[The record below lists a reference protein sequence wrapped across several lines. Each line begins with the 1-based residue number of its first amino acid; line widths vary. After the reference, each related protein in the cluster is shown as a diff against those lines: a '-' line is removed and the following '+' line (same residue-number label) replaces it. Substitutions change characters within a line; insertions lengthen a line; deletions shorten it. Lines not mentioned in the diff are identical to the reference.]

1 MHWQP
6 MMDNHAR
13 IYVTGGRT
21 PIGAAI
27 QRELG
32 RQGFANVISDG
43 DRDPDW
49 GDPRQV
55 DAIFDRARPDYV
67 FVAAGASGG
76 IGANQRYPAAL
87 MRDNLLVA
95 CHVIESAH
103 RHGVKK
109 LLYLASSCSYP
120 KHCPQPMAVASLLTG
135 PLEPTNE
142 AYAVAKLAGITLC
155 QAYRQQYGAPFI
167 VGIPGDAFGPGDDVR
182 PEHSH
187 VITALIRKMHEAK
200 RDRAE
205 TVTVW
210 GTGNPRR
217 GFIYVDDLADACLFV
232 MRAYD
237 EATPINLAGPWDV
250 SIREAADIIKEVV
263 GYRGPLR
270 FDPSQPDGMPRKVLD
285 ARPLQAMGW
294 APRVSFRDA
303 IAATYEWYAQQ
314 HGGVAPATGL
324 VEASR

>member
-1 MHWQP
+1 
-6 MMDNHAR
+6 MDQGSR
-13 IYVTGGRT
+13 VYVAGSRT
-21 PIGAAI
+21 LIGAAI
-27 QRELG
+27 QHALE
-32 RQGFANVISDG
+32 RQSLAAVISDG
-43 DRDPDW
+43 DQDPDW

-55 DAIFDRARPDYV
+55 DAVFDRTRPDYV

-120 KHCPQPMAVASLLTG
+120 KHGPQPMAVASLLTG
-135 PLEPTNE
+135 ALEPTNE
-142 AYAVAKLAGITLC
+142 AYAVAKLAGMKLC
-155 QAYRQQYGAPFI
+155 QAYRQQYGAHFI
-167 VGIPGDAFGPGDDVR
+167 VGIPGDAFGPGDDFH
-182 PEHSH
+182 PEYSH
-187 VITALIRKMHEAK
+187 VIAALIRKMHEAK
-200 RDRAE
+200 RYHTE
-205 TVTVW
+205 SVEVW
-210 GTGNPRR
+210 GTGSPRR

-237 EATPINLAGPWDV
+237 EAVPINLAGPWDV
-250 SIREAADIIKEVV
+250 SVREAAQMIKEVV

-270 FDPSQPDGMPRKVLD
+270 FDPSQPDGMPIKVLD

-303 IAATYEWYAQQ
+303 VSATYEWYVQ
-314 HGGVAPATGL
+314 HHADPVATTGL
-324 VEASR
+324 ATRSASR